1 MNCSSFYP
9 VDVVPLLLGTRT
21 DANSLIANPTSPIA
35 PMPKKQIFTDSQTS
49 LLPGFVA
56 SFKVLAH

>member
-1 MNCSSFYP
+1 MKCSSFYP
-9 VDVVPLLLGTRT
+9 VDVVPVLLGVKT
-21 DANSLIANPTSPIA
+21 DASSLIANPTSPIA
-35 PMPKKQIFTDSQTS
+35 PMPKKQIFTDSQIS